1 MWQMLGMPALT
12 LRPENRM
19 PNIMQFKSTVSA
31 THALAALMILA
42 GADRAFAQSQQ
53 LPPVS
58 NAPAAKQAPAA
69 KPAAKQGAQPAA
81 QSNEQALRQRVEQ
94 LEEQLVDLQVVIGT
108 LESLAKTPAAQGS
121 ATANPADAQRI
132 QALEA
137 QLKSLSSQ
145 IEQLGEKVR
154 GAGEP
159 TRRSEAPAPARSTV
173 AGPMPEPPPET
184 GTQSVGSA
192 TVTSARPTAPA
203 EPQYETAPG
212 TALPP
217 IGEEQPRGDVAQGGA
232 PQDMAA
238 IEPAGDPKHDYE
250 VAYSYVIQRDYGA
263 AQAGFTDF
271 MKRYPKDPLVPNALY
286 WLGETHY
293 QQRNFADAAEAFD
306 LVTRLY
312 ASSPKAAD
320 SQLKRALSFSALGKN
335 NEACTAL
342 ADLDAKFE
350 SAPAYVKTRAG
361 SERRRLGCTG

>member
-1 MWQMLGMPALT
+1 
-12 LRPENRM
+12 M
-19 PNIMQFKSTVSA
+19 PNTMLQKSTVPA
-31 THALAALMILA
+31 ALALGMFAVA
-42 GADRAFAQSQQ
+42 SWADRAGAQSQP
-53 LPPVS
+53 LPPVAGS
-58 NAPAAKQAPAA
+58 PTAAPKQAPAA
-69 KPAAKQGAQPAA
+69 KPSPAKGNAAQQPA

-108 LESLAKTPAAQGS
+108 LESLAKAPAAQG
-121 ATANPADAQRI
+121 APTNPADAQRI

-137 QLKSLSSQ
+137 QLKSLSGQ

-159 TRRSEAPAPARSTV
+159 TRRSEAPAPAKAQV
-173 AGPMPEPPPET
+173 AAGPAATSPAPQ
-184 GTQSVGSA
+184 GAASVESFGSA
-192 TVTSARPTAPA
+192 TVTSAEPGPPREPA
-203 EPQYETAPG
+203 YETAPG
-212 TALPP
+212 SALPP
-217 IGEEQPRGDVAQGGA
+217 IGEPPSGA
-232 PQDMAA
+232 VGAAPGAGPAASQDMAA
-238 IEPAGDPKHDYE
+238 VQPPGDPKHDYE

-271 MKRYPKDPLVPNALY
+271 MKRYPKDALVPNALY

-335 NEACTAL
+335 NEACAAL
-342 ADLDAKFE
+342 SDLDAKFE

>member
-1 MWQMLGMPALT
+1 MPALT

-19 PNIMQFKSTVSA
+19 PNTMQFKSTVSA
-31 THALAALMILA
+31 AVAIAALTILA
-42 GADRAFAQSQQ
+42 GGDRASAQSQP
-53 LPPVS
+53 LPPVT
-58 NAPAAKQAPAA
+58 NAPAAAKQAPAG
-69 KPAAKQGAQPAA
+69 KPASKQGTQPA

-108 LESLAKTPAAQGS
+108 LESLAKAPAAQGGAS
-121 ATANPADAQRI
+121 PNPADAQRL

-159 TRRSEAPAPARSTV
+159 TRRTEAPAPARST
-173 AGPMPEPPPET
+173 AAAPATGPQQEPNTE
-184 GTQSVGSA
+184 SVGSA
-192 TVTSARPTAPA
+192 TVTSARPAAPGQ
-203 EPQYETAPG
+203 PQYETAPG

-217 IGEEQPRGDVAQGGA
+217 IGEEQPRGASVQGAA

-238 IEPAGDPKHDYE
+238 IEPPGDPKHDYE

-312 ASSPKAAD
+312 ASSPKASD

-335 NEACTAL
+335 NEACAAL
-342 ADLDAKFE
+342 AELDSKFE
-350 SAPAYVKTRAG
+350 NAPAYVKTRAG
-361 SERRRLGCTG
+361 SERRRLGCSG

>member
-1 MWQMLGMPALT
+1 MPALT

-19 PNIMQFKSTVSA
+19 PSIMQFRSTVSA
-31 THALAALMILA
+31 ASALAAILVLA
-42 GADRAFAQSQQ
+42 GADRAPAQSQP
-53 LPPVS
+53 LPPVT
-58 NAPAAKQAPAA
+58 NAPAPAKQAPAG
-69 KPAAKQGAQPAA
+69 KPATKQGAQPA
-81 QSNEQALRQRVEQ
+81 QTNEQALRQRVEQ

-108 LESLAKTPAAQGS
+108 LESLAKTPAAQGAAS
-121 ATANPADAQRI
+121 PNPADAQRI

-159 TRRSEAPAPARSTV
+159 TRRTEAPAPRSNV
-173 AGPMPEPPPET
+173 AAPAAAPQVEPSTE
-184 GTQSVGSA
+184 SVGSS
-192 TVTSARPTAPA
+192 TVTSARPAPSG

-212 TALPP
+212 TVLPP
-217 IGEEQPRGDVAQGGA
+217 IGEEQPAPAAAPPSGG
-232 PQDMAA
+232 PSQDMAA
-238 IEPAGDPKHDYE
+238 IEPPGDPKHDYE

-335 NEACTAL
+335 NEACSAL

-350 SAPAYVKTRAG
+350 NAPAYVKTRAG